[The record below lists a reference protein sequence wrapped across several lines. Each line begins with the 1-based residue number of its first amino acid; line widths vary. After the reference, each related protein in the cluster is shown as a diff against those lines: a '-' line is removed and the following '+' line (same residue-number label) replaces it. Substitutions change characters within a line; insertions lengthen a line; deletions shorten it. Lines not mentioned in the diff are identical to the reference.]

1 MVWPL
6 RESGQLSTVDTSAQL
21 AETRAYVGV
30 LRDRLSVTTRLPG
43 SVLGTVDPSQVPSG
57 YAMQLSFGP
66 LDAMVRSMRLARA
79 AKYPLLLKMVL
90 RLYQAGGVLP
100 AGENPRA
107 EVTFGS
113 YLPSDQAGAPDL
125 VTQGVQAGVLS
136 VETGVRMLAD
146 AGFPIQDAA
155 QELERI
161 RSEETVP
168 AAERTA
174 LENPTEEG

>member
-1 MVWPL
+1 M
-6 RESGQLSTVDTSAQL
+6 
-21 AETRAYVGV
+21 RAYVEV

-100 AGENPRA
+100 AGENPKA
-107 EVTFGS
+107 EVSFGS
-113 YLPSDQAGAPDL
+113 YLPSDQAGALDL

-146 AGFPIQDAA
+146 AGFPIQDA
-155 QELERI
+155 
-161 RSEETVP
+161 
-168 AAERTA
+168 
-174 LENPTEEG
+174 